1 MSQLTAGRPPI
12 AAVIITKNEE
22 QHIARCLESVRADCA
37 AVIVVDSGST
47 DRTAEIATALGA
59 QVYVNPFV
67 NHAAQF
73 NHGVGLVPPG
83 IDWVLRIDAD
93 ETLAPGWAAGFADL
107 LARQPEV
114 KGVSLRRLMRFQGQ
128 LIRWGGCA
136 TWQLR
141 LFDRRF
147 GQCEAR
153 WMDEHIAVDG
163 PVAQL
168 NVRLV
173 DDNLNPLAWWTDK
186 HNAYSSKEA
195 VEILNLEYGFFPAR
209 AEAQH
214 SYGKGVAAKRFVKE
228 KIYARLPSGIRAAL
242 YFAYRYIL
250 RLGFLDG
257 RRGAS
262 FHVLQGLWYR
272 YLVDAK
278 VREVKDHMR
287 RTGGDVVPAIKHVLN
302 ITL

>member
-1 MSQLTAGRPPI
+1 M
-12 AAVIITKNEE
+12 
-22 QHIARCLESVRADCA
+22 

-73 NHGVGLVPPG
+73 NHGVTLVPLQ

-93 ETLAPGWAAGFADL
+93 ETLAAGWAVRFAEM
-107 LARQPEV
+107 LARQPDV
-114 KGVSLRRLMRFQGQ
+114 KGISFRRLMRFQGQ

-153 WMDEHIAVDG
+153 WMDEHIAVNG

-168 NVRLV
+168 DVQLV
-173 DDNLNPLAWWTDK
+173 DNNLNSLSWWTDK

-195 VEILNLEYGFFPAR
+195 VEILNLEYGFFPVR
-209 AEAQH
+209 AEPQH

-250 RLGFLDG
+250 RLGLLDG

-287 RTGGDVVPAIKHVLN
+287 RNGGDAVSAIRHVLK
-302 ITL
+302 IEL